1 MCEIQ
6 YGIGAFFDIFV
17 KTFTMSRVCTIF
29 SLFILIL
36 LISCGPSQEERGR
49 ARLNFA
55 RALLQQ
61 NDTVDALLHLDSI
74 ATLLPK
80 ATFAINAAKNLK
92 KELLWEILQQKG
104 NQLDTIKIRISE
116 LERNFNTEKT
126 LFDRFTQY
134 LHKRQT
140 WERSWNRSYIQILLN
155 ERGDLSLVSNYNG
168 TEWLN
173 HTGLRVYDQGL
184 SARTDSVG
192 IGEVDNHR
200 SDFLESKW
208 EKVTYRNGRDNGVI
222 EFIAENAHLRL
233 KAVFLGRRLHFI
245 VLEDFDKKAVQ
256 DALALSKAIKYRNQL
271 EADIKQL
278 QGSLNALN

>member
-1 MCEIQ
+1 MALEHFLYIFAKTIQ
-6 YGIGAFFDIFV
+6 
-17 KTFTMSRVCTIF
+17 MNRVYAIF
-29 SLFILIL
+29 SIFILVF

-55 RALLQQ
+55 RTLLQQ
-61 NDTVDALLHLDSI
+61 NDTANALLHLDSI
-74 ATLLPK
+74 TTLLPK
-80 ATFAINAAKNLK
+80 AAYSINAAKNLK
-92 KELLWEILQQKG
+92 KEILWEILQQKG
-104 NQLDTIKIRISE
+104 NQLDTIKIKITE
-116 LERNFNTEKT
+116 LEKNFNTEKT
-126 LFDRFTQY
+126 QFDRYMQY

-140 WERSWNRSYIQILLN
+140 WDRSWNRSYIQILLN

-168 TEWLN
+168 IEWLN

-233 KAVFLGRRLHFI
+233 KAAFLGRRLHFI
-245 VLEDFDKKAVQ
+245 VLEDYDKKAVQ
-256 DALALSKAIKYRNQL
+256 DALALSKAIKFRNQL
-271 EADIKQL
+271 ETETKQL
-278 QGSLNALN
+278 QNTLNTLN

>member
-1 MCEIQ
+1 MYIFAKTIQ
-6 YGIGAFFDIFV
+6 
-17 KTFTMSRVCTIF
+17 MNRVYAIF
-29 SLFILIL
+29 SIFILVF

-55 RALLQQ
+55 RTLLQQ
-61 NDTVDALLHLDSI
+61 NDTANALLHLDSI
-74 ATLLPK
+74 TTLLPK
-80 ATFAINAAKNLK
+80 AAYSINAAKNLK
-92 KELLWEILQQKG
+92 KEILWEILQQKG
-104 NQLDTIKIRISE
+104 NQLDTIKIKITE
-116 LERNFNTEKT
+116 LEKNFNTEKT
-126 LFDRFTQY
+126 QFDRYMQY

-140 WERSWNRSYIQILLN
+140 WDRSWNRSYIQILLN

-168 TEWLN
+168 IEWLN

-233 KAVFLGRRLHFI
+233 KAAFLGRRLHFI
-245 VLEDFDKKAVQ
+245 VLEDYDKKAVQ
-256 DALALSKAIKYRNQL
+256 DALALSKAIKFRNQL
-271 EADIKQL
+271 ETETKQL
-278 QGSLNALN
+278 QNTLNTLN

>member
-1 MCEIQ
+1 MYIFAKKIQ
-6 YGIGAFFDIFV
+6 MNKVY
-17 KTFTMSRVCTIF
+17 TIF
-29 SLFILIL
+29 SIFILL
-36 LISCGPSQEERGR
+36 FLISCGPSQEERGR
-49 ARLNFA
+49 TRLNFA
-55 RALLQQ
+55 RTLLQQ
-61 NDTVDALLHLDSI
+61 NDTANALLHLDSI

-80 ATFAINAAKNLK
+80 AAYSINAAKNLK
-92 KELLWEILQQKG
+92 KEILWEILQQKG
-104 NQLDTIKIRISE
+104 NQLDTIRIKIIE

-126 LFDRFTQY
+126 QFDRYMQY

-140 WERSWNRSYIQILLN
+140 WDRSWNRSYIQILLN

-168 TEWLN
+168 AEWLN

-256 DALALSKAIKYRNQL
+256 DALALSKAIKFRNQL
-271 EADIKQL
+271 EIEIKQL
-278 QGSLNALN
+278 QNTLNTLN